1 MEITSLSLSVRD
13 FGCNVVFA
21 PELQKPVEIVNFAEY
36 FTVSVQDGRLKIE
49 QSAPYVRKVTN
60 LTDFFTS
67 RRVLIRLQQSAFELL
82 TVNCCAYV
90 QINKLQLQQCSVK
103 AVAGSVRLHDCK
115 VNKLLLKGNAA
126 SFNCETL
133 GEMENVNVNVNRS
146 SLHFSELSVREAEFN
161 GDCSACN
168 FHNVQITEKLN
179 LELCNTSFSWN
190 DPPQEANVDVSNDN
204 SVVRYYGRLLH
215 SGRSTCQNDD
225 VLRLNIRSNNVN
237 SSVKLG

>member
-115 VNKLLLKGNAA
+115 VNKDRK
-126 SFNCETL
+126 
-133 GEMENVNVNVNRS
+133 
-146 SLHFSELSVREAEFN
+146 
-161 GDCSACN
+161 
-168 FHNVQITEKLN
+168 
-179 LELCNTSFSWN
+179 
-190 DPPQEANVDVSNDN
+190 
-204 SVVRYYGRLLH
+204 SVV
-215 SGRSTCQNDD
+215 
-225 VLRLNIRSNNVN
+225 
-237 SSVKLG
+237 